1 MIRSRHV
8 ILGTDTIGPNTLNPR
23 RAGARPFDRSTAP
36 APHGCPT
43 MGRSAVV
50 APTGRPPI
58 ATPAAPGSNTAR
70 FPTGQTGALAGA
82 AATGTSGWRARALL
96 AADHTG
102 RVHRPHDITTS
113 RPAISSGPNR
123 ALLAC
128 VGGLT
133 TACLLSEGALH
144 VR

>member
-82 AATGTSGWRARALL
+82 AATSASGWRARALL

-102 RVHRPHDITTS
+102 RVHRPTTS
-113 RPAISSGPNR
+113 RHLGQRSRAGPTGRCSPAW
-123 ALLAC
+123 
-128 VGGLT
+128 VG
-133 TACLLSEGALH
+133 
-144 VR
+144 